1 MANITITTTPE
12 EQQVVMNAI
21 KKVEGKVAAVSTLAS
36 LTGLPQ
42 SRVRYALVD
51 LLDAK
56 KIERVPVK
64 AINKHYVRY
73 SYRVL

>member
-12 EQQVVMNAI
+12 EQKAVIEAL
-21 KKVEGKVAAVSTLAS
+21 KKLEGKVAAVSAIADLA
-36 LTGLPQ
+36 GLRQ

-64 AINKHYVRY
+64 AMNKHYVRY
-73 SYRVL
+73 SYKVL